1 MLLLLPAAEGPPPRA
16 RDRRS
21 RSKTSQTC
29 FRCARSAVGAG
40 VGGATLSS
48 PPIAHLQAARTTHVV
63 ASNILTLAQIQS
75 DTLQSA
81 PATTAVRSLLRDV
94 VEQTRELT
102 AAAAVDVSLH
112 VAPSVPRL
120 VCVDSFHLKQVWRGR
135 GRGAHSCSFTRSSA
149 PLWEQILIDGLAK
162 TLRYASGT
170 IYILVQRK
178 RDVAEGGVRHT
189 LVVEAFR
196 KGMPSKA
203 AAAAQSPEAV
213 LESLGTGGPAPVG
226 MRAHNVAQFLY
237 TSRQIVQAMAG
248 SVAVDELAGGLL
260 RLTLS
265 VPYTE
270 PTDAEV
276 EVRGRVDGAERL
288 HAMPPPPAVT
298 SSCSGR
304 ACRRSQSRTCPQ
316 PCRRR
321 SWRSPRC
328 AP

>member
-1 MLLLLPAAEGPPPRA
+1 M
-16 RDRRS
+16 
-21 RSKTSQTC
+21 
-29 FRCARSAVGAG
+29 
-40 VGGATLSS
+40 
-48 PPIAHLQAARTTHVV
+48 
-63 ASNILTLAQIQS
+63 
-75 DTLQSA
+75 
-81 PATTAVRSLLRDV
+81 
-94 VEQTRELT
+94 EQTRELT

-135 GRGAHSCSFTRSSA
+135 REGGRTLARLAPLLSA

-178 RDVAEGGVRHT
+178 RDVAEGVRHT

-196 KGMPSKA
+196 KGTPSKA
-203 AAAAQSPEAV
+203 TAAAQSPEAV

-276 EVRGRVDGAERL
+276 EVRGWAHHLLETGPGGL
-288 HAMPPPPAVT
+288 HAMPPPAAA
-298 SSCSGR
+298 SSCACLLQR
-304 ACRRSQSRTCPQ
+304 ARLQAEPEPDVSTALPPSLVAFSQVRLWAVPLLRVSHSNRG
-316 PCRRR
+316 
-321 SWRSPRC
+321 SSSPRR
-328 AP
+328 AWGSRGRLSTHQRHSMR